1 MKVKKLEVGSLETNC
16 YILSSEGEQAVV
28 DPGADADK
36 IIASLDSTTQE
47 EPVVKFVLATH
58 FHWDHVE
65 AAADLVGKLDTDFY
79 LGEKDMDL
87 FRKSS
92 DSDISPDRSLKEGDL
107 VKIGASELEVWET
120 PGHTPGS
127 ISLVE
132 ETEQKLIVGDLLF
145 SSGFGRTDLPGGSR
159 SDLEGSLARVVD
171 LDGNWEV
178 FPGHGPTFHLEE
190 KFNSSPF
197 LADLRQK

>member
-1 MKVKKLEVGSLETNC
+1 METNC
-16 YILSSEGEQAVV
+16 YVLSSDGEYAVI

-36 IIASLDSTTQE
+36 IIAGLESSNRE
-47 EPVVKFVLATH
+47 GSEVKFVLATH

-65 AAADLVGKLDTDFY
+65 AAADLVNRLKTDFY
-79 LGEKDMDL
+79 LGEKDLDL
-87 FRKSS
+87 FQQSS
-92 DSDISPDRSLKEGDL
+92 DSGLSTDRILKEGDTVNL
-107 VKIGASELEVWET
+107 GSNKLKVWET

-132 ETEQKLIVGDLLF
+132 EKERKLLVGDLFF

-159 SDLEGSLARVVD
+159 SDLEDSLARVVE
-171 LDGNWEV
+171 LDGDWEI

-190 KFNSSPF
+190 KLNSSPF
-197 LADLRQK
+197 LADMRQE

>member
-16 YILSSEGEQAVV
+16 YILSSDGEKAVV
-28 DPGADADK
+28 DPGDEADR
-36 IIASLDSTTQE
+36 IIASLESLTKE
-47 EPVVKFVLATH
+47 ELAVKFVLATH

-65 AAADLVGKLDTDFY
+65 AASELIDSLNTDFY
-79 LGEKDMDL
+79 LGEKDL
-87 FRKSS
+87 ELYQKSS
-92 DSDISPDRSLKEGDL
+92 DSYLSPDRTLKEGDA
-107 VKIGASELEVWET
+107 VIIGSNELEVWET

-132 ETEQKLIVGDLLF
+132 KTERKLIVGDLFF

-159 SDLEGSLARVVD
+159 SDLEDSLARVVE
-171 LDGNWEV
+171 LDGDWEI

-190 KFNSSPF
+190 KLNSSPF
-197 LADLRQK
+197 LADMRRE